1 MEIERKVRQVLD
13 STLGLHGRAQ
23 GFTAATPLL
32 GALPELD
39 SMAVAYLITALEE
52 QLGIAIADDEI
63 EGAVFATFGSL
74 VAFVERLHDEQAEP
88 AERAVG

>member
-1 MEIERKVRQVLD
+1 MEIERQVRQVLD
-13 STLGLHGRAQ
+13 STLGLQGRAEA
-23 GFTAATPLL
+23 FTHGTPLL

-52 QLGIAIADDEI
+52 QFAIAIADDEI
-63 EGAVFATFGSL
+63 DGAAFETFGAL
-74 VAFVERLHDEQAEP
+74 VRFTQRLVEEQ